1 MHSGPVRL
9 YKHKSW
15 GPFLYPTRAV
25 AMFLAELHEAFIE
38 TFPQTRELL
47 SQAKEETVAKWQ
59 APLKS
64 PY

>member
-1 MHSGPVRL
+1 
-9 YKHKSW
+9 
-15 GPFLYPTRAV
+15 
-25 AMFLAELHEAFIE
+25 MFLAELHEAFIE